1 MAFTGYKIDDD
12 GAGVTFD
19 LDDGR
24 TFRAPRGPA
33 ADLEI
38 FRLDAQ
44 ARRLAQNVSEPLTRA
59 APAPGSDAGSGTRA
73 PVAPPSMI
81 DAGGPGDGTRGAG
94 SGGPSE
100 GAGGAPGYTPGPGYT
115 PAPPRGPD
123 QSSAPAGLG
132 AAEGQGG
139 APGAYLDGSGAGA
152 AGGAGPVPRYTAEA
166 PADGGGGAQGAPGA
180 EVPGAAAASSPGPTV
195 GAGAAGGP
203 AGAVRFAGP
212 PPPRGGG
219 GGGGGGRAPAG
230 PTEML
235 AGRSVSVEGRL
246 SPERIKELEELA
258 RREGE
263 LAERGLVRQEERT
276 EKDRLEA
283 DRQEETAKRYDQQRE
298 ADRQEGERILGEL
311 AERRAAKQREIEESA
326 LDPQRLWKG
335 GKGTGN
341 AIAAGL
347 AVALGAFG
355 AALAGGP
362 NAGLLA
368 VEKAIDRD
376 LDLQEKDLDKKRVDL
391 GEIGKVYQLE
401 KERLGDKLA
410 ARNEAKIAALT
421 VARARAERFAK
432 MSNAEDAQIN
442 LQKVQLAVDQKIA
455 GLRAENEGRIKET
468 RQYRTVMP
476 STGGG
481 PVRKTTGGVTL
492 LRADGKGGHKAVYLP
507 FPPGLSEGQK
517 SEFMKR
523 AQGANKAQL
532 SLKDIKDKRGSGI
545 PINDEDIQ
553 AFAQGFTYR
562 YAEAEGQGQATT
574 DQERS
579 IAAKL
584 RSSLN
589 GGGRAIEAFE
599 RSTDQVQE
607 EIIRQLLPPAPPEGE

>member
-1 MAFTGYKIDDD
+1 MAGYQIDDD
-12 GAGVTFD
+12 GVGVTFQY
-19 LDDGR
+19 DDGR
-24 TFRAPRGPA
+24 TLRAPRGPA

-38 FRLDAQ
+38 MRLEAQ
-44 ARRLAQNVSEPLTRA
+44 ARRLAQNTSEPPDMTSRA
-59 APAPGSDAGSGTRA
+59 APAPGDDAGSGTRA
-73 PVAPPSMI
+73 PVAPPSMV
-81 DAGGPGDGTRGAG
+81 DAGGPGDVTRGAG

-123 QSSAPAGLG
+123 QSSGPAGLG

-152 AGGAGPVPRYTAEA
+152 AGGAGPVPRVVPDA
-166 PADGGGGAQGAPGA
+166 PADGGGGAKGAPGE
-180 EVPGAAAASSPGPTV
+180 EVPGAPAASSPGPAV
-195 GAGAAGGP
+195 GAGTAGGP

-212 PPPRGGG
+212 PPPRGG

-246 SPERIKELEELA
+246 SPDRIRELEELA

-298 ADRQEGERILGEL
+298 ADRQEGERLLGEL
-311 AERRAAKQREIEESA
+311 AERRAAKQKEIEGST

-335 GKGTGN
+335 GRGTGN

-362 NAGLLA
+362 NAGLQA

-391 GEIGKVYQLE
+391 GEIGRIYALE
-401 KERLGDKLA
+401 KERLGDKMA
-410 ARNEAKIAALT
+410 ARGEAKIAALT
-421 VARARAERFAK
+421 AAKARAERLAK
-432 MSNAEDAQIN
+432 MSNAEDAMIN
-442 LQKVQLAVDQKIA
+442 LQKIQLAVDQKIA
-455 GLRAENEGRIKET
+455 AIRADNEGRVKES

-476 STGGG
+476 ATGGG

-492 LRADGKGGHKAVYLP
+492 MRPDGKGGFKAVYVP
-507 FPPGLSEGQK
+507 FPPGIPEGQK

-532 SLKDIKDKRGSGI
+532 SLKDLKDKRGAGI

-553 AFAQGFTYR
+553 AFAQSYTYR
-562 YAEAEGQGQATT
+562 YAEAEGQGQATA

-579 IAAKL
+579 VANKI
-584 RSSLN
+584 RSSL
-589 GGGRAIEAFE
+589 GGGNRAIEAYE

-607 EIIRQLLPPAPPEGE
+607 EIMRQLLPPAPPEGE